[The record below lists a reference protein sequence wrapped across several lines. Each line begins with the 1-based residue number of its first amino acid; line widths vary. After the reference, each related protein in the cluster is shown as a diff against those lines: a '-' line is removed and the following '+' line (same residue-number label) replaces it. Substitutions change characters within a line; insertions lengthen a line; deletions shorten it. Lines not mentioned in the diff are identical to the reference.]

1 MAAIFMLWLFSR
13 HTLAWVLWGHK
24 SAAAINNNG
33 QLFFVNLCYSMLSI
47 SSFYRQSCNELLYQ
61 IRQTCLRGFL
71 LLRIQLP
78 WIIQFRND
86 FVLLKDNI
94 YIFFPDVELKKNS
107 VLLSLI
113 PLVGTSHI
121 LEGIFIFHCDVS
133 KQNHFFSRAGLQV
146 GGDTHMLMNYFSF
159 ICSSN
164 HTREILQRDN
174 LGQISCLMT

>member
-1 MAAIFMLWLFSR
+1 M
-13 HTLAWVLWGHK
+13 
-24 SAAAINNNG
+24 
-33 QLFFVNLCYSMLSI
+33 
-47 SSFYRQSCNELLYQ
+47 
-61 IRQTCLRGFL
+61 
-71 LLRIQLP
+71 
-78 WIIQFRND
+78 IQFRND